1 MESVKA
7 ALRDPR
13 YIVPLAVLICVIGV
27 SAALGRSASNAAG
40 EPVASTPTAEATA
53 APTAT
58 PLGPSQEDAALD
70 ARRRSDLAAIAVALD
85 AYRTRNGSYPSTQN
99 DFATLCAQAFDA
111 GCLLTT
117 VTKQLP
123 ANDRTYP
130 YWYQSDGTTYTL
142 FSRLQTA
149 VADSDCPAQT
159 PPALANMPTVC
170 LSGGSR

>member
-1 MESVKA
+1 MESLKA
-7 ALRDPR
+7 AIPDPR
-13 YIVPLAVLICVIGV
+13 YTVPFAVLICVIAV
-27 SAALGRSASNAAG
+27 SAVLGRSTSNAAG
-40 EPVASTPTAEATA
+40 EPAVATATAAATA

-58 PLGPSQEDAALD
+58 PSAPSQEDAALD
-70 ARRRSDLAAIAVALD
+70 ARRRSDLVVIATLLET
-85 AYRTRNGSYPSTQN
+85 YRTRNASYPSTQN
-99 DFATLCAQAFDA
+99 DFATLCTRAFDA

-123 ANDRTYP
+123 ANDGTYP
-130 YWYQSDGTTYTL
+130 YWYQSNGKTYTL

-149 VADSDCPAQT
+149 VADSGCPAQT